1 MSGRGRGYARR
12 ATVRDVSRAHRDS
25 DMETGWAAQRP
36 LIMAATNYSSD
47 QEEVK
52 I

>member
-1 MSGRGRGYARR
+1 MFGRGRGYARR
-12 ATVRDVSRAHRDS
+12 ATVRDVSRAHRES
-25 DMETGWAAQRP
+25 DMGTRMAAQRT
-36 LIMAATNYSSD
+36 LIMAATNYTSD